1 METYLGRFQQ
11 GDELP
16 LVVQT
21 TTQGGSPFIPLYNP
35 VAKIYRDGDPPTL
48 IEAVTLPADQQGVD
62 TAVFRTERQLTSLY
76 GTAGRYLVLFCWAI
90 TGGTTLTSCASFTLL
105 PGGSPDGAAIG
116 LFFLRRPNA
125 TYLIRQTDAGLL
137 IRGKNPR

>member
-1 METYLGRFQQ
+1 MQYLGRFQQ

-21 TTQGGSPFIPLYNP
+21 TTQAGAPFIPLYNP
-35 VAKIYRDGDPPTL
+35 VAKIYRDGETPTL
-48 IEAVTLPADQQGVD
+48 VETVALPADQQGVD
-62 TAVFRTERQLTSLY
+62 TAVFRTGHQLTTLY

-90 TGGTTLTSCASFTLL
+90 TGGTTLTAAASFTLL
-105 PGGSPDGAAIG
+105 PGGSPDGSVVG

-125 TYLIRQTDAGLL
+125 AYLIRQTDAGLL